1 MRFIVNQ
8 AFVRTQFPAEEPLG
22 KSISVNMDTTNPF
35 GEIIGIVG
43 DVRENT
49 LTSDP
54 APTVYYVHA
63 HLIYNGMVILV
74 RTRKDPKAIVAPV
87 RGIMHDLD
95 PALPVADVRSMETVL
110 GATYGRE
117 RFGAV
122 LLGGFSFSSLL
133 LAAVGIYGVLA
144 YSVSERTR
152 EIGVRLA
159 MGARPGRIMSMVISS
174 GMRLVA
180 AGFAIGIM
188 GSFALSRSLAEML
201 FRTAPTDPLALTAAT
216 VLLAAIALLAA
227 SIPAHRAARLD
238 PIQALRVE

>member
-152 EIGVRLA
+152 EIGVRKA
-159 MGARPGRIMSMVISS
+159 IGARKRDISFQFITEAMTLT
-174 GMRLVA
+174 GV
-180 AGFAIGIM
+180 GGIL
-188 GSFALSRSLAEML
+188 GIILSLLFSFLLKMIHFPSSVPIWA
-201 FRTAPTDPLALTAAT
+201 
-216 VLLAAIALLAA
+216 VLLAFAVASSVGLFFGIYPAVKAAKLDPVIAL
-227 SIPAHRAARLD
+227 RY
-238 PIQALRVE
+238 E